1 MSTTGSPC
9 MVGRSVH
16 SVSLQCLRNTDDEL
30 QTLLYFKLIL
40 MTFCVIF
47 LLSVVDFFNR
57 INVIYGVVCEF
68 CSEES
73 CPTMSGG
80 PK

>member
-1 MSTTGSPC
+1 MHVYSICVEP
-9 MVGRSVH
+9 VP
-16 SVSLQCLRNTDDEL
+16 
-30 QTLLYFKLIL
+30 LLAEQYKGDVD
-40 MTFCVIF
+40 FCYL

-68 CSEES
+68 CNEQT